1 MASNSTNTSI
11 HFEVKT
17 GDDIAFPLSALSYT
31 LPLLFISLFIL
42 YYAFHWAHKLCVA
55 KSQLLPS
62 VVDNHEIAVDFVV
75 SDPSKRTSPLSFC

>member
-1 MASNSTNTSI
+1 MASNSTNASI
-11 HFEVKT
+11 HFEMQT
-17 GDDIAFPLSALSYT
+17 GDDIAFSLSAVYT
-31 LPLLFISLFIL
+31 LTLLFISLFIM

-75 SDPSKRTSPLSFC
+75 SDPSKRTSLLSFC